1 MNELFTKAF
10 HADLTG
16 LSPHFHLNSLQIRI
30 KTIHIEEISL
40 SRINSLSFFYHA
52 MISSSFQL
60 DCLHQ
65 NVLNVKNHFL
75 KTNYLFVQLSIVV
88 IIQIV
93 FVVIIVIG
101 YLHQAMNIIYMEK
114 IKYSV
119 DKIFNNSIYLII
131 Q

>member
-1 MNELFTKAF
+1 LNTQSFMF
-10 HADLTG
+10 
-16 LSPHFHLNSLQIRI
+16 FHLD
-30 KTIHIEEISL
+30 
-40 SRINSLSFFYHA
+40 Y
-52 MISSSFQL
+52 
-60 DCLHQ
+60 LHP

-75 KTNYLFVQLSIVV
+75 KTNYLFVQLSIVG